1 MNIDKNQTEYPSS
14 VVIKPGAF
22 IESGVILHEHVI
34 VGANAVVLAKDETT
48 GALAPTRIKTGAVIG
63 ANSTV
68 FPGITIGEKAFI
80 KPGSVVTRS
89 VPPLAIVEGNP
100 AIITGYLSTHADST
114 NEYSKADEFEHNGV
128 INSKVSGVTFH
139 RFKFVSDL
147 RGNLTVG
154 EFEREVPFEPKR
166 YFLVLD
172 VPTAETRG
180 EHAHRQC
187 EQFLICV
194 KGLCSVVADNGH
206 IREEFTLDA
215 PYKGL
220 YLPPM
225 VWGIQYKYSPD
236 AVLLVFASHHYDAA
250 DYIRDYN
257 EFLSIVGV
265 TE

>member
-1 MNIDKNQTEYPSS
+1 MNINTAQTEHPST
-14 VVIKPGAF
+14 VVIMPGAF
-22 IESGVILHEHVI
+22 VEPGAILHEHVV

-48 GALAPTRIKTGAVIG
+48 GSSAPSLIKNGAVIG

-68 FPGITIGEKAFI
+68 FPGITIGEKAYI

-89 VPPLAIVEGNP
+89 IPPLAIVEGNP

-114 NEYSKADEFEHNGV
+114 HEYSAADEFENNGV

-154 EFEREVPFEPKR
+154 EFEREVPFNPKR

-187 EQFLICV
+187 EQFLICI
-194 KGLCSVVADNGH
+194 KGTCSVVADNGH

-236 AVLLVFASHHYDAA
+236 AVLLVFASHHYDPD
-250 DYIRDYN
+250 DYIRDYQQ
-257 EFLSIVGV
+257 FVHLVKKAR
-265 TE
+265 

>member
-1 MNIDKNQTEYPSS
+1 MNNERDHTSYPSS

-22 IESGVILHEHVI
+22 VEPGVILNEQVVI
-34 VGANAVVLAKDETT
+34 GANAVVLTKDETT
-48 GALAPTRIKTGAVIG
+48 GKLAPAIIKAGAVIG
-63 ANSTV
+63 ANSTIL
-68 FPGITIGEKAFI
+68 PGITIGEKALV

-100 AIITGYLSTHADST
+100 AIIIGYHLTHSDST
-114 NEYSKADEFEHNGV
+114 KEYSKAHEFEHNGV

-139 RFKFVSDL
+139 RLKFVSDL
-147 RGNLTVG
+147 RGNLAVG
-154 EFEREVPFEPKR
+154 EFEREIPFKPNR
-166 YFLVLD
+166 YFLVFD

-194 KGLCSVVADNGH
+194 RGSCSVVVDNGYV
-206 IREEFTLDA
+206 REEFTLDESSL
-215 PYKGL
+215 GL

-225 VWGIQYKYSPD
+225 VWGIQYKYTPD
-236 AVLLVFASHHYDAA
+236 AVLLVFASHYYDSA

-257 EFLSIVGV
+257 DFLSLAGA
-265 TE
+265 TK

>member
-1 MNIDKNQTEYPSS
+1 MNIDKVQTEHPSS

-22 IESGVILHEHVI
+22 VETGAILHEHVI

-48 GALAPTRIKTGAVIG
+48 GALAPTIIRAGAVIG

-68 FPGITIGEKAFI
+68 FPGLTVGEKALI

-114 NEYSKADEFEHNGV
+114 NEYSKADEFEHSGV

-187 EQFLICV
+187 KQFLICV
-194 KGLCSVVADNGH
+194 KGSCSVVADNGH
-206 IREEFTLDA
+206 IREEFVLDA

-236 AVLLVFASHHYDAA
+236 AVLLVFTSHYYDAA

-257 EFLSIVGV
+257 EFLSIAGV

>member
-1 MNIDKNQTEYPSS
+1 MNIDRDQTSYPSS

-22 IESGVILHEHVI
+22 VESGAILNEQVVI
-34 VGANAVVLAKDETT
+34 GANAVILTKDETT
-48 GALAPTRIKTGAVIG
+48 GKFAPAIIKAGAVIG

-68 FPGITIGEKAFI
+68 LPGISIGEKAFV
-80 KPGSVVTRS
+80 KPGAVVTRS

-100 AIITGYLSTHADST
+100 AIITGYLLTHTDST
-114 NEYSKADEFEHNGV
+114 NVFSKAHEFEHNGV

-154 EFEREVPFEPKR
+154 EFEREVPFKPNR
-166 YFLVLD
+166 YFLVLN

-194 KGLCSVVADNGH
+194 SGSCSVVADNGH
-206 IREEFTLDA
+206 VREEFTLDA
-215 PYKGL
+215 PSLGL

-225 VWGIQYKYSPD
+225 VWGIQYKYSHD
-236 AVLLVFASHHYDAA
+236 AVLLVFASHYYDSA

-257 EFLSIVGV
+257 DFLSLAGA
-265 TE
+265 TK